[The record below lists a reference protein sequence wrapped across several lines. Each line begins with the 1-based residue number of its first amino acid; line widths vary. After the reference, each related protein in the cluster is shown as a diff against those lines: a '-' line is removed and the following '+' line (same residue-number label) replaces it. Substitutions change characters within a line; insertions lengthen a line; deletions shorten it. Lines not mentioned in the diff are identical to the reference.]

1 MALTCTLS
9 LSVLLSC
16 FVLYIYPEQAAKEK
30 HASVLSHEV
39 HRVGYHFPSAVVEK
53 ACTSLS
59 VTLSSSGRVI
69 YKQGA
74 VSVYAPVPSK
84 KKKSKKKK
92 KKGSVLQQAFPQI
105 EASQAEIDTEA
116 TQAIRDLFPKIPE
129 ENLLAVVQLAFKK
142 V

>member
-1 MALTCTLS
+1 MALMCILS
-9 LSVLLSC
+9 LSVLRPC
-16 FVLYIYPEQAAKEK
+16 FVLHIYLEQAAKEK
-30 HASVLSHEV
+30 NASILSHEV

-74 VSVYAPVPSK
+74 VPVYAPVPSK
-84 KKKSKKKK
+84 KKKKSK
-92 KKGSVLQQAFPQI
+92 KKGSILQQAFSQI

-116 TQAIRDLFPKIPE
+116 RQAIRDLFPKIPE
-129 ENLLAVVQLAFKK
+129 ENLVAVVQLAFKK

>member
-1 MALTCTLS
+1 MALMCISS
-9 LSVLLSC
+9 LSVLPSC
-16 FVLYIYPEQAAKEK
+16 FVLHIYLEQAAKEK
-30 HASVLSHEV
+30 HASILSHEV
-39 HRVGYHFPSAVVEK
+39 HRVGYHFPSTVVEK

-69 YKQGA
+69 YKHGA
-74 VSVYAPVPSK
+74 VPVYVPVPPK
-84 KKKSKKKK
+84 KKKSKKK
-92 KKGSVLQQAFPQI
+92 GTVLQQAFPQI

-116 TQAIRDLFPKIPE
+116 SSAIRDLFPKIPQ

>member
-1 MALTCTLS
+1 MALMCTSS

-16 FVLYIYPEQAAKEK
+16 FILYIYPEQAAKEK
-30 HASVLSHEV
+30 HASSLSHEV

-74 VSVYAPVPSK
+74 VPVYAPVSSK
-84 KKKSKKKK
+84 KKKSK
-92 KKGSVLQQAFPQI
+92 KKGSVLQQAFAQI

-116 TQAIRDLFPKIPE
+116 RQAIRDLFPKIPE
-129 ENLLAVVQLAFKK
+129 ENLVAVVQLAFKK